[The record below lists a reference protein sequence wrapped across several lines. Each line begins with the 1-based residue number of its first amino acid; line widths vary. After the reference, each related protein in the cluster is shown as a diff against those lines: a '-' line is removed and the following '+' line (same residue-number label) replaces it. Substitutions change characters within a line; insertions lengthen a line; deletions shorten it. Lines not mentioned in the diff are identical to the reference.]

1 MGYNIE
7 ISFNILKNKN
17 VSELENFLISL
28 AKEKKSSLSYSTV
41 EMDNTALMQ
50 RNHNVITS
58 IFKEENI
65 KDCVEY
71 IKTIKKINGIYI
83 ECIFNEDTNHII
95 YASNYYLTIMDKF
108 ISNNYYLNK
117 RKRSYSEDE
126 TLIMDEIYK
135 NKKSN

>member
-7 ISFNILKNKN
+7 ISFNILKNKK
-17 VSELENFLISL
+17 VSELEDFLTSL
-28 AKEKKSSLSYSTV
+28 AKDYQCSLSYSIL
-41 EMDNTALMQ
+41 EIDNTPLHIQ

-65 KDCVEY
+65 KDLVEY
-71 IKTIKKINGIYI
+71 IKTIKKMNGIYI
-83 ECIFNEDTNHII
+83 ECIFNEDTNQII
-95 YASNYYLTIMDKF
+95 YASQYYLTIIDKF

-126 TLIMDEIYK
+126 TLIMDEV
-135 NKKSN
+135 NKKK

>member
-17 VSELENFLISL
+17 VSELEDFLTSL
-28 AKEKKSSLSYSTV
+28 AKDYQCSLSYSIF
-41 EMDNTALMQ
+41 EMDNTSHIQ

-65 KDCVEY
+65 KDLVEY
-71 IKTIKKINGIYI
+71 IKTIKKMNGIYI
-83 ECIFNEDTNHII
+83 ECIFNEDTNQII
-95 YASNYYLTIMDKF
+95 YASPYYLTIIDKF
-108 ISNNYYLNK
+108 ISNNYHINK

-126 TLIMDEIYK
+126 TMIVDEINK
-135 NKKSN
+135 NKK